1 MTFDDIIKY
10 VESKAAGK
18 SSTIEGK
25 EVILVSPDNW
35 SEVSTLLK
43 NESELDFDYL
53 MCISS
58 YDLSLIHIT
67 EPTRPY

>member
-43 NESELDFDYL
+43 NEPELDFDYL
-53 MCISS
+53 MCIS
-58 YDLSLIHIT
+58 L
-67 EPTRPY
+67 